1 MNTTQLGSIP
11 VGAELAPSEDAGP
24 NGSKVPNPPQD
35 FTASVS

>member
-1 MNTTQLGSIP
+1 MFFRRTKTANGLDGKSYYTY
-11 VGAELAPSEDAGP
+11 GP